1 MRRFFSL
8 VIAAL
13 TAGSLVLAAAGVA
26 VAAPVEPSTLT
37 PPPPDDARCHTA
49 GAQTICDTVLNFF
62 PVNEPAFEAPCGTLY
77 FTGTDLRNG
86 LRFYNADG
94 LLTRRHVTSQLRGTL
109 SLSPTGE
116 GPSLRMTGHMN
127 WWNVWPVPGTEGDG
141 VQTNRGVD
149 IKVQGP
155 GIGSGFM
162 LAGNFPPDE
171 PAHGHFTAFTDE
183 SLVLLCEALG
193 Q

>member
-1 MRRFFSL
+1 MDRDL
-8 VIAAL
+8 VEQARAGDREAFNAL
-13 TAGSLVLAAAGVA
+13 ARLSIGRLYGLAQ
-26 VAAPVEPSTLT
+26 LILRD
-37 PPPPDDARCHTA
+37 PDRASDAT
-49 GAQTICDTVLNFF
+49 Q
-62 PVNEPAFEAPCGTLY
+62 
-77 FTGTDLRNG
+77 
-86 LRFYNADG
+86 DG

-116 GPSLRMTGHMN
+116 GPSLRMTSHMN